1 MFQVSNKLKVHF
13 VGIGGIGMSG
23 IAEVLLSMGYKVSG
37 SDMNSSS
44 SVEKLKNLGAEIC
57 LGHRASNVE
66 GATSVVFSSAIS
78 PTNPEILYAKEKSI
92 PLMRRAE
99 MLAELMRLKKGIA
112 IAGTHGKT
120 TTTSFLATI
129 LHESRLDPTYIIG
142 GIVHN
147 LKGHAKIGSGEFL
160 VAEADESDGS
170 FLLLNPVMSII
181 TNIDND
187 HMDFYKSE
195 KNLLASFKSFANKIP
210 FYGICALNGHDKKL
224 MEIRKDLKKP
234 CVTFGIGEEGSLFD
248 YEARNVSIS
257 SDSLTSYDLYF
268 RGENKVRI
276 QMTLPGRHNI
286 LNSLGA
292 IALAHNLDVD
302 FSLIARSIRKFNGVG
317 RRLQQ
322 LFKDKSFEILDD
334 YAHHPTEISTTLKA
348 VKETRPNNKI
358 IAIFEPHRYTRTRDC
373 WDRFLHC
380 FNYADELYLCPIY
393 GASEDS
399 IEGITS
405 DRLVSDINHLH
416 PGLGKKV
423 LENNS
428 DILEL
433 VKSSQEKSITLISL
447 GAGSIG
453 KNIRDVV
460 HTLGEQ

>member
-1 MFQVSNKLKVHF
+1 
-13 VGIGGIGMSG
+13 
-23 IAEVLLSMGYKVSG
+23 
-37 SDMNSSS
+37 
-44 SVEKLKNLGAEIC
+44 
-57 LGHRASNVE
+57 
-66 GATSVVFSSAIS
+66 
-78 PTNPEILYAKEKSI
+78 
-92 PLMRRAE
+92 
-99 MLAELMRLKKGIA
+99 MRLKKGIA

-195 KNLLASFKSFANKIP
+195 ENLLASFKSFANKIP
-210 FYGICALNGHDKKL
+210 FYGICALNGHDKNL
-224 MEIRKDLKKP
+224 MEIRKSLRKP
-234 CVTFGIGEEGSLFD
+234 CVTFGIGEEGAAFD
-248 YEARNVSIS
+248 YEARNISVSP
-257 SDSLTSYDLYF
+257 DTLTNYDLYF
-268 RGENKVRI
+268 RGEKKVRI

-292 IALAHNLDVD
+292 IALAHNLDVE
-302 FSLIARSIRKFNGVG
+302 FPLIARSIRKFNGVG

-322 LFKDKSFEILDD
+322 LLKDKEFEILDD

-348 VKETRPNNKI
+348 VKETRSNNKI

-393 GASEDS
+393 GASEDA

-423 LENNS
+423 LETHS
-428 DILEL
+428 DIIDL
-433 VKSSQEKSITLISL
+433 VKSSKEKSITLISL

-460 HTLGEQ
+460 QTVGES

>member
-1 MFQVSNKLKVHF
+1 MHF

-23 IAEVLLSMGYKVSG
+23 IAEVLLSMGFKVSG
-37 SDMNSSS
+37 SDVSSSS
-44 SVEKLKNLGAEIC
+44 SVEKLERLGAEIFV
-57 LGHRASNVE
+57 GHDASNVE

-78 PTNPEILYAKEKSI
+78 QTNPEVLYAKEKNI

-195 KNLLASFKSFANKIP
+195 ENLLASFRSFANKIP

-224 MEIRKDLKKP
+224 MEIRKNLRKP
-234 CVTFGIGEEGSLFD
+234 CVTFGIGEEGPLFD
-248 YEARNVSIS
+248 YEARNVSVS
-257 SDSLTSYDLYF
+257 SDALTSYDLYF
-268 RGENKVRI
+268 RGEKKVRI

-302 FSLIARSIRKFNGVG
+302 FPLIARSIRKFNGVG

-322 LFKDKSFEILDD
+322 LLKDKEFEILDD

-348 VKETRPNNKI
+348 VKETRPNNRI

-405 DRLVSDINHLH
+405 ERLVSDINHLH

-423 LENNS
+423 LETNS

-433 VKSSQEKSITLISL
+433 AKSSQEQRITLISL

-460 HTLGEQ
+460 QTMGEQ

>member
-1 MFQVSNKLKVHF
+1 
-13 VGIGGIGMSG
+13 MSG

-37 SDMNSSS
+37 SDVNLSSS
-44 SVEKLKNLGAEIC
+44 LEKLEKLGAEIF
-57 LGHRASNVE
+57 LGHQAQNVE
-66 GATSVVFSSAIS
+66 GATTVVYSSAIS
-78 PTNPEILYAKEKSI
+78 STNPEVVYSKEKNI

-181 TNIDND
+181 TNIDHD

-195 KNLLASFKSFANKIP
+195 ENLLASFKSFANKIP
-210 FYGICALNGHDKKL
+210 FYGICAINGHDKNL
-224 MEIRKDLKKP
+224 MEIRKGLKKP
-234 CVTFGIGEEGSLFD
+234 CVTFGIGDEGSAFD

-257 SDSLTSYDLYF
+257 SDTLTSYDLYF
-268 RGENKVRI
+268 RGVKKVRI

-302 FSLIARSIRKFNGVG
+302 FALIARSIRKFNGVG

-348 VKETRPNNKI
+348 VKETRRI
-358 IAIFEPHRYTRTRDC
+358 IK
-373 WDRFLHC
+373 L
-380 FNYADELYLCPIY
+380 
-393 GASEDS
+393 
-399 IEGITS
+399 
-405 DRLVSDINHLH
+405 
-416 PGLGKKV
+416 
-423 LENNS
+423 
-428 DILEL
+428 
-433 VKSSQEKSITLISL
+433 
-447 GAGSIG
+447 
-453 KNIRDVV
+453 
-460 HTLGEQ
+460 